1 MPVALGLIFE
11 RRCLAAAIRYMHA
24 APIAANPKEGPMP
37 RTSQAAPA
45 EIPPSPPS
53 PKRHRHTPRPSLFRR
68 HGVASSPPPVVACA
82 LLLLTAEATMAQAG
96 NAPVAIATEGAGPLG
111 LGALVGAVVAGGF
124 ALIERFRQ
132 R

>member
-1 MPVALGLIFE
+1 MTVALGLIFE

-37 RTSQAAPA
+37 RTSQAALA
-45 EIPPSPPS
+45 ELPPPPPS
-53 PKRHRHTPRPSLFRR
+53 PKRHRHTPRPGLFRR
-68 HGVASSPPPVVACA
+68 HGVTSSAPPVACA

-111 LGALVGAVVAGGF
+111 LGALVGAAVAGGF

>member
-1 MPVALGLIFE
+1 MTVALGLMFE

-45 EIPPSPPS
+45 ELPPPPPS
-53 PKRHRHTPRPSLFRR
+53 PKRDRHTPRPGLIRR
-68 HGVASSPPPVVACA
+68 HGVASSAPPVVACA
-82 LLLLTAEATMAQAG
+82 LLLLTTEATMAQAG

-111 LGALVGAVVAGGF
+111 LGALVGAAVAGGF